1 MEGVCAC
8 ELMKERKG
16 GALGEPGKG
25 RGRARGAIVD
35 ITRS

>member
-16 GALGEPGKG
+16 GGRRVS
-25 RGRARGAIVD
+25 RGRDADEREAQLS
-35 ITRS
+35 T